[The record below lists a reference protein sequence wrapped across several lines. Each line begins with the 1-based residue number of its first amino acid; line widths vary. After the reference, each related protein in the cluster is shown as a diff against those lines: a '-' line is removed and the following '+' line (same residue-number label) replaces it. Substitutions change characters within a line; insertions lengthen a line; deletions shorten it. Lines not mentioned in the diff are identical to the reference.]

1 MIKLMSIFTMITAF
15 LGANKMLTRP
25 ADALSNDDEK
35 AFYQFEMKAINGQE
49 IDFSQYK
56 GKKVLIVNVASKC
69 GFTPQYEQLQKL
81 HEQYGDKVVILGMPA
96 NNFGKQEPGSN
107 QEIASFC
114 KLNYGVTFQMFQ
126 KVSVKGD
133 DQHELYKW
141 LSTKSMNGW
150 NDQAPTWNFCK
161 YLIDENGQLVKFYGS
176 KVKPMSDEIINE
188 II

>member
-1 MIKLMSIFTMITAF
+1 MIKLVSIFTLITAF
-15 LGANKMLTRP
+15 LGANKVLTKP
-25 ADALSNDDEK
+25 ENVHLDVENS
-35 AFYQFEMKAINGQE
+35 FYQFKMKTIDGKE
-49 IDFSQYK
+49 IDFSQFK

-69 GFTPQYEQLQKL
+69 GFTPQYEDLQQL

-96 NNFGKQEPGSN
+96 NNFGQQEPGTN

-133 DQHELYKW
+133 DQHPLYKW
-141 LSTKSMNGW
+141 LSHKNLNGW

-161 YLIDENGQLVKFYGS
+161 YLIDENGNLVKFYGS
-176 KVKPMSDEIINE
+176 KVKPLSEEILSQ